1 MKHENGTKQSRNRLK
16 NSFNVE
22 RAKKGLGETETTETE
37 IQKVHFKKK
46 MVRE

>member
-16 NSFNVE
+16 SFNVE
-22 RAKKGLGETETTETE
+22 RAKKGLGETETTKTK